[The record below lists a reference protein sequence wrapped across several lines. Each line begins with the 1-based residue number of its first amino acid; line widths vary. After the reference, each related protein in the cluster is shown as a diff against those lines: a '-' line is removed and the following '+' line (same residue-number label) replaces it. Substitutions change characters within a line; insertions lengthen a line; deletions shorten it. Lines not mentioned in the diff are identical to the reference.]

1 MTIYRGPL
9 SLAKVG
15 TTNTAGRPVAMGYLA
30 RQKVSFAVAFPGGS
44 GGSTKCSVRVQVQ
57 GPGSASTRWTSIG
70 SAATTIKSTQA
81 GTAFTSTSATP
92 FVRARLLLVTRSTG
106 SGSGGD
112 TVSGWV
118 QGA

>member
-9 SLAKVG
+9 SLANVG
-15 TTNTAGRPVAMGYLA
+15 TTNTAGRAVHMGYLA
-30 RQKVSFAVAFPGGS
+30 RQKVSFAVRFPG

-57 GPGSASTRWTSIG
+57 GPNSGSTRWTSIG

-92 FVRARLLLVTRSTG
+92 FVKARLLLVTRSTAAG
-106 SGSGGD
+106 SNPD
-112 TVSGWV
+112 TISGWV